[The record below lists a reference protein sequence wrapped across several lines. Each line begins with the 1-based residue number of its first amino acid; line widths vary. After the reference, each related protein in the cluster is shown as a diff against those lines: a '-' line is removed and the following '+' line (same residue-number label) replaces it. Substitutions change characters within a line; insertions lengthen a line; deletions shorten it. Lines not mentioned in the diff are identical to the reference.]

1 VRSKRSAERTVG
13 RLRWTAVGLACCAIA
28 GCRPPS
34 GAVASALQDD
44 LKTLRADIVA
54 ERDQGKIDRER
65 AREIAQAL
73 LEREVTS
80 ARGSEA
86 VPRIRALR
94 SCARP
99 LYDVLRERAEVD
111 DEIGGEAALILLEHD
126 QLRGSALE
134 RYVAAEDGAWRA
146 VAARDT
152 EATRA
157 RGQRAAFLTDPD
169 ERVRRAALHAA
180 VAAPDARDTE
190 ALLEVARLD
199 PDPLARSIAI
209 RALGRVGTERVVLAL
224 KDRWDRADEPLRLA
238 IVDAWSQPRSLAAGG
253 KTQLVR
259 LAEAEQ
265 GLPALQAAHVL
276 LREADT
282 AELAAQKLL
291 ATAREGSTLERRMA
305 VRLLPVRHPDAR
317 EVLEDAADAA
327 DPDVRVLANA
337 RLLQLDGDDA
347 ARSRLREMAR
357 GKGSAALQAR
367 AALAAH
373 GDDAVVPLLQA
384 QLTDARSSH
393 RKMAALSLLRLER
406 FGDAAPVLA
415 DESPSTRTELAC
427 QLVAA
432 D

>member
-1 VRSKRSAERTVG
+1 M
-13 RLRWTAVGLACCAIA
+13 
-28 GCRPPS
+28 
-34 GAVASALQDD
+34 
-44 LKTLRADIVA
+44 
-54 ERDQGKIDRER
+54 
-65 AREIAQAL
+65 
-73 LEREVTS
+73 
-80 ARGSEA
+80 
-86 VPRIRALR
+86 
-94 SCARP
+94 
-99 LYDVLRERAEVD
+99 
-111 DEIGGEAALILLEHD
+111 
-126 QLRGSALE
+126 
-134 RYVAAEDGAWRA
+134 
-146 VAARDT
+146 
-152 EATRA
+152 
-157 RGQRAAFLTDPD
+157 
-169 ERVRRAALHAA
+169 
-180 VAAPDARDTE
+180 
-190 ALLEVARLD
+190 
-199 PDPLARSIAI
+199 
-209 RALGRVGTERVVLAL
+209 LAL